1 MISYGTRVEH
11 HPGCDMQH
19 VIKKTQNV
27 STIAAIRSRD
37 ATILERLS
45 LVSEHNERKPIR
57 AALLLSLTDELLE
70 NVVEREN
77 ADRIN
82 Q

>member
-1 MISYGTRVEH
+1 
-11 HPGCDMQH
+11 MQH
-19 VIKKTQNV
+19 VINV
-27 STIAAIRSRD
+27 STIRSRD

-57 AALLLSLTDELLE
+57 AALLLSLPDELLE

>member
-1 MISYGTRVEH
+1 
-11 HPGCDMQH
+11 MQH

>member
-1 MISYGTRVEH
+1 
-11 HPGCDMQH
+11 MQH

-45 LVSEHNERKPIR
+45 LVSEHHELRKPIR